1 MTPNIQKV
9 RPLKDYQLLLTFDN
23 DEIKVFDMKK
33 YIYRSN
39 FFKQLEDEKY
49 FNSVRVSLGSIQWE
63 NGQDLSP
70 DTLYL
75 SSKLLDTN
83 LAIKE
88 TKTKNN
94 PSY

>member
-1 MTPNIQKV
+1 
-9 RPLKDYQLLLTFDN
+9 
-23 DEIKVFDMKK
+23 MKK

-75 SSKLLDTN
+75 SSKLLN
-83 LAIKE
+83 
-88 TKTKNN
+88 TKLIEKNKIN
-94 PSY
+94 

>member
-39 FFKQLEDEKY
+39 FFKQLKDEKY

-63 NGQDLSP
+63 KGQDLSP

-75 SSKLLDTN
+75 SSKLLN
-83 LAIKE
+83 
-88 TKTKNN
+88 TKLIEKNEIN
-94 PSY
+94 

>member
-75 SSKLLDTN
+75 SSKLLN
-83 LAIKE
+83 
-88 TKTKNN
+88 TKLIEKNEIN
-94 PSY
+94 